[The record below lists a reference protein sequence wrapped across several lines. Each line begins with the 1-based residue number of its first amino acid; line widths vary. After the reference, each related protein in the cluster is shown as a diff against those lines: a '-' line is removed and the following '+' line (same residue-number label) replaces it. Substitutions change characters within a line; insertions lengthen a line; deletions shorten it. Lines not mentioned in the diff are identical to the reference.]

1 MHNIYF
7 LKGYRKS
14 LGIALIVGM
23 TLLLIF
29 STFSIYEYNRVNQM
43 EQIKATEHFVVFDN
57 AINSIVYTNINLM
70 KGFAAYIQTNP
81 DLDDQKIYD
90 YLDELLQSQGD
101 LINNVGILKDTTIMW
116 NYPYELNKTT
126 IGRDL
131 SLVKEQSPYVLS
143 VKLSGKP
150 SFQGP
155 INLLQGGTG
164 FIIRTPI
171 FQNGQQY
178 WGQISIVL
186 KGEKFLDKIKEI
198 EATLN
203 VKSIIMSGD
212 QIVYGD
218 KALLNEK
225 IHWFKFADNMFDW
238 DLGIVLNGTN
248 KLNYLNVYIFIA
260 IGIIL
265 LFAIS
270 SATFVTL
277 RSNEIVKHE
286 SIHDHLTG
294 LRNRNSLD
302 ETMQLFFAGAKRNDH
317 KVGVLLLDLNKFK
330 EINDT
335 YGHSVGDLVLKET
348 ASRLKEAARK
358 DEVLFR
364 VGGDEFL
371 LVVPVVENSEVLN
384 TIKKRLQSVLSYKL
398 EVDDYAI
405 IVTSSIGCALSGD
418 DGDTFDELF
427 LKADRR
433 MYEEKNKVI

>member
-29 STFSIYEYNRVNQM
+29 STFSVYEYNRVNQM

-57 AINSIVYTNINLM
+57 TLNSIVYTNINLM
-70 KGFAAYIQTNP
+70 KGFTAYIQTNP

-155 INLLQGGTG
+155 VNLLQGGTG
-164 FIIRTPI
+164 FIVRTPI

-186 KGEKFLDKIKEI
+186 KGEKFIDKIKEI
-198 EATLN
+198 ESSLN

-218 KALLNEK
+218 DVLLDEN
-225 IHWFKFADNMFDW
+225 IHWFKFADSMFDW

-248 KLNYLNVYIFIA
+248 SLNYLNVYIFIA
-260 IGIIL
+260 IGLIL

-270 SATFVTL
+270 SATFVML

-286 SIHDHLTG
+286 SIHDQLTG

-302 ETMQLFFAGAKRNDH
+302 ETMQIFFAGAKRNEH

-335 YGHSVGDLVLKET
+335 YGHTVGDIVLKET
-348 ASRLKEAARK
+348 ATRLNEAARK

-371 LVVPVVENSEVLN
+371 LVVPVVDSRETLN
-384 TIKKRLQSVLSYKL
+384 TIKKRLHSILSYKL
-398 EVDDYAI
+398 EVGDYSI
-405 IVTSSIGCALSGD
+405 IVTSSIGYAISGE

-433 MYEEKNKVI
+433 MYEEKHKVI